1 MRYEKARPYRG
12 RTVTGQSPYKG
23 RTKAIQK
30 PYETALFLAPK
41 MADREAISMVSR
53 YSSVHKKGTPGKMLF
68 PIHTTHACGHMIDH
82 YPGEEQERSAQS
94 PEECINCQRARQR
107 IRFRFSLGRD
117 RVSIDCCYQIK
128 NKLQARRYHFDRQ
141 GATWS
146 KKISRVIGF
155 QKELDWI
162 LKHEGWEAEGWVR
175 RPNGVF
181 PVDFRDAKS
190 R

>member
-1 MRYEKARPYRG
+1 MRCHNPVKSGWLFASKK
-12 RTVTGQSPYKG
+12 GQG
-23 RTKAIQK
+23 
-30 PYETALFLAPK
+30 EAL
-41 MADREAISMVSR
+41 SMVSR
-53 YSSVHKKGTPGKMLF
+53 NSSVHKKKTPGKMLF

-82 YPGEEQERSAQS
+82 YPGGEQERSAQS

-117 RVSIDCCYQIK
+117 QVSINRCYQIK
-128 NKLQARRYHFDRQ
+128 NKLQARGYHFDRQ